1 MEMSPSARI
10 ANIGTRERRKRLVW
24 GVVASGV
31 GAVIAVLLVTVGAP
45 LIWRLPL
52 FLIFYVGA
60 LGIFQARDKTC
71 VKLAARGQR
80 DMDAGPQEIP
90 DAAELQKV
98 RRQARVVYAKSAIT
112 AAILTALALIP

>member
-1 MEMSPSARI
+1 MEMPPSARI
-10 ANIGTRERRKRLVW
+10 ANIGARERRKRLVW
-24 GVVASGV
+24 GAVASGV
-31 GAVIAVLLVTVGAP
+31 GAVIAVLLVIVGAP

-52 FLIFYVGA
+52 FLLFYVGA

-80 DMDAGPQEIP
+80 DMDGGPQQIH

-98 RRQARVVYAKSAIT
+98 QRQARAVYVKSAIT

>member
-1 MEMSPSARI
+1 MRI
-10 ANIGTRERRKRLVW
+10 ANIGTHERRKRLIW

-31 GAVIAVLLVTVGAP
+31 GVVIAILLVIVGAP

-52 FLIFYVGA
+52 FLLFYVGA

-80 DMDAGPQEIP
+80 DMDGGPQEIP

-98 RRQARVVYAKSAIT
+98 RRQARVVYVK
-112 AAILTALALIP
+112 AAVTSSILTALALIP